1 MSSQQNGKVVG
12 NLNTNG
18 RPEEVVQNLHK
29 EVAVA
34 RELAILGDYDE
45 ALQKF

>member
-1 MSSQQNGKVVG
+1 MSSQQNGRVVG
-12 NLNTNG
+12 NPNGVG

-34 RELAILGDYDE
+34 RELAILGDYDT
-45 ALQKF
+45 ALTKF